1 MKKTILHL
9 VLIFFAL
16 ITLIPLWLMF
26 ITSFKSTGSAITLQG
41 IFPDFRT
48 LTLDNFV
55 HAWTKGNFGR
65 YFLNSVFVSGSIVL
79 GNIFFDTT
87 AAYALARRNFFG
99 KNIVITAILAKLMIP
114 AAVLMVP
121 TFILVRKIGIYDT
134 YAALIFPFLADKE
147 NIFYTLII

>member
-1 MKKTILHL
+1 M
-9 VLIFFAL
+9 
-16 ITLIPLWLMF
+16 
-26 ITSFKSTGSAITLQG
+26 
-41 IFPDFRT
+41 
-48 LTLDNFV
+48 
-55 HAWTKGNFGR
+55 
-65 YFLNSVFVSGSIVL
+65 